1 MADNDGAFEDP
12 DEAGVFEDWIE
23 VYNPGESAVDMT
35 GMYLTDDLAV
45 PAKWQVPAG
54 VTAPAKGWVLF
65 LADEDPAQGSRHA
78 GFKLGKGGEAVG
90 LFQPDGTTLVDS
102 VTFGAQTTNVSWGR
116 LPDGGADWALFDPA
130 TPGTA
135 NVRATWVPV
144 TPVGVP
150 VATHATGASSSAWRT
165 DVGILNRATVEA
177 NVEVR
182 LRASTGVR
190 GHATTV
196 PSSGQVVL
204 ADVVA
209 LLGSDGSAPIEVL
222 SDQDVHVTSRTY
234 NLVPSSSSCFTGGT
248 LGLDLAASAAA
259 AGLSS
264 GQTAW
269 LTPLVENGRFRTNVA
284 LTTASDAAAA
294 APVTLHDALGS
305 ILASYDVTLDA
316 GEWKQEDRPF
326 STRAGRATL
335 DGGYAKVTATAG
347 SGILP
352 YATVIDNL
360 TNDPTTVPMRRA
372 GASSGVTTAGSGHL
386 LVNEVMADNDASFE
400 DPDEAGA
407 FEDWFEIYNP
417 GTAAADMGG
426 MYLTDDLTKP
436 TKWQVP
442 TGVSVPAGGHVVF
455 LADEDTDQGSRHAG
469 FKLGK
474 GGETVGLFLSDG
486 ATLVDSVTFGAQTTN
501 VSYGRIPDG
510 GPTWAALSPSTPG
523 AANRLTT
530 WLPVATHA
538 SGVGTSAWRTDV
550 GLLNPGASSVDVEVR
565 FLAPDGTRST
575 TTTLPA
581 GAQTVLTDIVSSLGS
596 DGSAP
601 VEVRAGQPVL
611 VTSRTYTAI
620 DVASTCFPGGT
631 LGLDLPGAT
640 AAEGL
645 AGGETGLLAPL
656 AENAQ
661 YRTNLAL
668 ANAGTEA
675 ARVTITLVDAGGSDL
690 TSWTVDLAAGA
701 WVQENRPFA
710 AKAGTTSIT
719 GGYARVTVVSGSG
732 ILAYATVIDNVTND
746 PTTVMGV
753 RS

>member
-1 MADNDGAFEDP
+1 
-12 DEAGVFEDWIE
+12 
-23 VYNPGESAVDMT
+23 
-35 GMYLTDDLAV
+35 
-45 PAKWQVPAG
+45 
-54 VTAPAKGWVLF
+54 
-65 LADEDPAQGSRHA
+65 
-78 GFKLGKGGEAVG
+78 
-90 LFQPDGTTLVDS
+90 
-102 VTFGAQTTNVSWGR
+102 
-116 LPDGGADWALFDPA
+116 
-130 TPGTA
+130 
-135 NVRATWVPV
+135 
-144 TPVGVP
+144 
-150 VATHATGASSSAWRT
+150 
-165 DVGILNRATVEA
+165 
-177 NVEVR
+177 
-182 LRASTGVR
+182 
-190 GHATTV
+190 
-196 PSSGQVVL
+196 
-204 ADVVA
+204 
-209 LLGSDGSAPIEVL
+209 
-222 SDQDVHVTSRTY
+222 
-234 NLVPSSSSCFTGGT
+234 
-248 LGLDLAASAAA
+248 
-259 AGLSS
+259 
-264 GQTAW
+264 
-269 LTPLVENGRFRTNVA
+269 
-284 LTTASDAAAA
+284 
-294 APVTLHDALGS
+294 
-305 ILASYDVTLDA
+305 
-316 GEWKQEDRPF
+316 
-326 STRAGRATL
+326 
-335 DGGYAKVTATAG
+335 
-347 SGILP
+347 
-352 YATVIDNL
+352 
-360 TNDPTTVPMRRA
+360 
-372 GASSGVTTAGSGHL
+372 
-386 LVNEVMADNDASFE
+386 
-400 DPDEAGA
+400 
-407 FEDWFEIYNP
+407 
-417 GTAAADMGG
+417 